1 MKMSRLPALIVSL
14 ACLSASP
21 VLAKDGAVYAQ
32 AEQSRAAATTLLERL
47 VNIDSGTGN
56 EAGVDAVGAIV
67 VAELR
72 ALGATSIALSSSA
85 PAAGK
90 NILATFDGKG
100 RRKLL
105 LIAHLDTVFA
115 DGTVALR
122 PFKIVGQRAYG
133 PGVADNKG
141 GIVAALFAM
150 KILKA
155 VKFDDYAH
163 ITLLFNTNEE
173 TGSAGTRTL
182 IEQQSKLHDLVLN
195 LEPGRPADG
204 LVVWRKGS
212 AELLVETHG
221 KASHAGNAPEQ
232 GRNAVM
238 EVSHQVLQM
247 AALDNK
253 AAQTSVNFT
262 VMHGGDRLNVIPQA
276 ASARADVRAATS
288 AEFDRV
294 EREAASMAQRKLIPD
309 VKVVT
314 SLQRN
319 FPPMHRNGATDSL
332 AGELQKVY
340 AELGLK
346 LTLEG
351 SGGASDS
358 GFTVAQ
364 GRPTIDGLGLVGGGF
379 HGDDEYL
386 ELGSIAPR
394 LYLLSRVLMT
404 VAR

>member
-14 ACLSASP
+14 ACLCAGP
-21 VLAKDGAVYAQ
+21 VFATDEAVYAQ
-32 AEQSRAAATTLLERL
+32 ALLARVEAAALLERL

-56 EAGVDAVGAIV
+56 EAGIDRVGAIV
-67 VAELR
+67 AAELR
-72 ALGATSIALSSSA
+72 ALGAHVELSSAA
-85 PAAGK
+85 PAAGR
-90 NILATFDGKG
+90 NILASVSGKG
-100 RRKLL
+100 RSKLL
-105 LIAHLDTVFA
+105 VLAHLDTVFA
-115 DGTVALR
+115 DGTAAQR

-141 GIVAALFAM
+141 GIVAALFAL

-155 VKFDDYAH
+155 VKFDDYAR

-173 TGSAGTRTL
+173 TGSVGTRAL
-182 IEQQSKLHDLVLN
+182 IEQQSKLHDVVLN
-195 LEPGRPADG
+195 VEPGRPADG

-212 AELLVETHG
+212 GELLVEAHG

-238 EVSHQVLQM
+238 EASHQVLQM
-247 AALDNK
+247 AALGNK

-262 VMHGGDRLNVIPQA
+262 VLRGGDRLNVIPHA
-276 ASARADVRAATS
+276 ATARADVRAATP

-294 EREAASMAQRKLIPD
+294 EREAAAMAERRLIPD
-309 VKVVT
+309 VRVLAT
-314 SLQRN
+314 LQRS
-319 FPPMHRNGATDSL
+319 FPPMPRNADTDRL
-332 AGELQKVY
+332 AAALQQVY

-358 GFTVAQ
+358 GFSMAQ

-379 HGDDEYL
+379 HADDEYV

-394 LYLLSRVLMT
+394 LYLLARVLMT
-404 VAR
+404 AGR

>member
-1 MKMSRLPALIVSL
+1 MKMSRMPALFVSL
-14 ACLSASP
+14 ACLCASP

-32 AEQSRAAATTLLERL
+32 AQQVRAEATALLERL

-56 EAGVDAVGAIV
+56 EAGIDQVGAIV
-67 VAELR
+67 AAELR
-72 ALGATSIALSSSA
+72 ALGARVELSSAA

-90 NILATFDGKG
+90 NILATFSGKG

-105 LIAHLDTVFA
+105 VIAHLDTVFA
-115 DGTVALR
+115 DGTAARR

-141 GIVAALFAM
+141 GIVATVFAL

-155 VKFDDYAH
+155 VKFDDYAR
-163 ITLLFNTNEE
+163 ITLLFNSNEE
-173 TGSAGTRTL
+173 TGSVGTRAL
-182 IEQQSKLHDLVLN
+182 IEQQSTLHDVVLN
-195 LEPGRPADG
+195 VEPGRPADG

-238 EVSHQVLQM
+238 EASHQVLQM

-262 VMHGGDRLNVIPQA
+262 VLRGGDRLNVIPHA
-276 ASARADVRAATS
+276 ATARADVRATTP

-309 VKVVT
+309 VRVVT
-314 SLQRN
+314 TLQRS
-319 FPPMHRNGATDSL
+319 FPPMPRNADTDRL
-332 AGELQKVY
+332 AAALQQVY

-351 SGGASDS
+351 AGGASDS
-358 GFTVAQ
+358 GFSAAQ

-379 HGDDEYL
+379 HADDEYV
-386 ELGSIAPR
+386 ELGSITPR
-394 LYLLSRVLMT
+394 LYLLARVLMT
-404 VAR
+404 VGP